1 MSLITDPEL
10 SIVCVQIVQGESE
23 LDTVEVTIGAH
34 VVGFFPLA
42 WAEHLSL
49 ALPVPYLCNKTLKIL
64 DTHLFHT
71 LGL

>member
-1 MSLITDPEL
+1 MPEVCSLDRSYGVP
-10 SIVCVQIVQGESE
+10 
-23 LDTVEVTIGAH
+23 IGAH
-34 VVGFFPLA
+34 VVGFFPPA